1 MKTGRN
7 YKMKTVSFKIKD
19 ETFEKIKNEAIKY
32 NLSVS
37 AWIRIFLLKALNEEL
52 QVVDELSETNRGTAW
67 VGSSNSFM

>member
-1 MKTGRN
+1 
-7 YKMKTVSFKIKD
+7 MKTVSFKIKD

-67 VGSSNSFM
+67 AGSSNSFM

>member
-1 MKTGRN
+1 
-7 YKMKTVSFKIKD
+7 MKTVSFKIKD
-19 ETFEKIKNEAIKY
+19 ETFEKIKNEATKY

-67 VGSSNSFM
+67 AGSSNSFM

>member
-7 YKMKTVSFKIKD
+7 YKMKTVSFKIND
-19 ETFEKIKNEAIKY
+19 ETFEKIKNKALKY

-52 QVVDELSETNRGTAW
+52 EVVDELSKSNSSGAW
-67 VGSSNSFM
+67 AGSSGK

>member
-7 YKMKTVSFKIKD
+7 YKMKTVSFKIND
-19 ETFEKIKNEAIKY
+19 ETFEKIKNKALKY

-52 QVVDELSETNRGTAW
+52 EVVDELSKSNSSGDWA
-67 VGSSNSFM
+67 GSSGK